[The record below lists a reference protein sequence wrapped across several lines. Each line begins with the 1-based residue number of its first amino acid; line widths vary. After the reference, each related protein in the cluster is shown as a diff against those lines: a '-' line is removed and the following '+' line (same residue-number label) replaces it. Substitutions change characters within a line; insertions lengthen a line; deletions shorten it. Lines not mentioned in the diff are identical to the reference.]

1 MIEAG
6 WKCQPKRRLSMSFP
20 DKVYPDA
27 GAYVAAY
34 RDEIARAWQSI
45 DLAAFGRAAAL
56 LETAINQGRTIF
68 SCGNGGSA
76 SIANHLHCDVLKG
89 AQADTGLRPKVVSL
103 AGPLELLTAI
113 ANDFAY
119 AEVFVFPLR
128 TLAAPGD
135 LLITV
140 SSSGNSEN
148 IVRAVEWAR
157 SNGLKSIAMTGFSGG
172 RSAPIADVNLHVQA
186 ENYGIVEDIH
196 QSLMHCLAQHLRQR
210 AMPAGLVPERVF

>member
-1 MIEAG
+1 MPEVSTEAS
-6 WKCQPKRRLSMSFP
+6 CERMAFP
-20 DKVYPDA
+20 DQVYPDA
-27 GAYVAAY
+27 GGYVAAY
-34 RDEIARAWQSI
+34 HEEIARAWASV
-45 DLAAFGRAAAL
+45 DPAAFGGAAAL
-56 LETAINQGRTIF
+56 LETAINDGRTIYA
-68 SCGNGGSA
+68 CGNGGSA

-89 AQADTGLRPKVVSL
+89 AQADTGLKPKVTSL

-148 IVRAVEWAR
+148 IVRAIEWAR
-157 SNGLKSIAMTGFSGG
+157 GNGLKTIAMTGFSGG

-196 QSLMHCLAQHLRQR
+196 QSLMHCLAQYLRQR
-210 AMPAGLVPERVF
+210 AMPAGLVPQRVF

>member
-1 MIEAG
+1 MPEVSTEASA
-6 WKCQPKRRLSMSFP
+6 QAMAFP
-20 DKVYPDA
+20 DQVYPDA
-27 GAYVAAY
+27 GGYVAAY
-34 RDEIARAWQSI
+34 HEEIARAWASV
-45 DLAAFGRAAAL
+45 DPAAFGGAAAL
-56 LETAINQGRTIF
+56 LEAAINDGRTIYA
-68 SCGNGGSA
+68 CGNGGSA

-89 AQADTGLRPKVVSL
+89 AQADTGLKPKVTSL

-148 IVRAVEWAR
+148 IVRAIEWAR
-157 SNGLKSIAMTGFSGG
+157 GNGLKTIAMTGFSGG

-196 QSLMHCLAQHLRQR
+196 QSLMHCLAQYLRQR
-210 AMPAGLVPERVF
+210 AMPAGLVPQRVF